1 MGRLLPDCI
10 FHRADCEFICRAT
23 TIDSCMYQAF
33 SSAPV
38 RGRSQATARTREIC
52 YRPLS
57 TPLGKESLA
66 RLTRTHLWTDLSTT
80 EIPVNENRGLTGKIA
95 IVFGGSRGI
104 CAAAARRLAREGADV
119 TVTYVSTPER
129 AADTVAAIEATGRT
143 GLAIRADSADP
154 AAIKAAVAQAVDH
167 FGKLDIA
174 VVNAGI
180 LLLGDVA
187 TVNVDDLDRM
197 LNINVRGVFLAIQAA
212 AARLTDG
219 GRIITIGS
227 NTAVRSGH
235 PGSSVYSMT
244 KAAVAVMVKG
254 IAIDLASRGITVNN
268 MARRQAITNIAGGS
282 KAGDDHSDCR
292 SRRKFL
298 PGAIRQA
305 HPKGKKISSCHG

>member
-1 MGRLLPDCI
+1 MN
-10 FHRADCEFICRAT
+10 
-23 TIDSCMYQAF
+23 
-33 SSAPV
+33 
-38 RGRSQATARTREIC
+38 
-52 YRPLS
+52 
-57 TPLGKESLA
+57 ES
-66 RLTRTHLWTDLSTT
+66 
-80 EIPVNENRGLTGKIA
+80 RGLTGKIA

-104 CAAAARRLAREGADV
+104 GAAAARHLAKEGADV

-143 GLAIRADSADP
+143 GLAINADSANP
-154 AAIKAAVAQAVDH
+154 AAIKAAVTQTVDR

-180 LLLGDVA
+180 LRLGDVA
-187 TVNVDDLDRM
+187 TVNVEDLDRM

-212 AARLTDG
+212 VARLTDG

-227 NTAVRSGH
+227 NTAVQSGG

-268 MARRQAITNIAGGS
+268 IQPGPTVTDITVNHIEAIKPLIPLKRAADPDEIAGLVAYLARKESGYMTGS
-282 KAGDDHSDCR
+282 SLTIDGGMS
-292 SRRKFL
+292 L
-298 PGAIRQA
+298 
-305 HPKGKKISSCHG
+305 

>member
-1 MGRLLPDCI
+1 L
-10 FHRADCEFICRAT
+10 
-23 TIDSCMYQAF
+23 
-33 SSAPV
+33 
-38 RGRSQATARTREIC
+38 
-52 YRPLS
+52 
-57 TPLGKESLA
+57 
-66 RLTRTHLWTDLSTT
+66 TDLSTT

-104 CAAAARRLAREGADV
+104 GAAAARRLAKEGADV

-143 GLAIRADSADP
+143 GLAIKADSADP
-154 AAIKAAVAQAVDH
+154 AAIKAAVAQTVDH

-187 TVNVDDLDRM
+187 TVNVENLDRM

-254 IAIDLASRGITVNN
+254 IAIDLAGRGVTVNN
-268 MARRQAITNIAGGS
+268 IQPGPTLTDMTVDHIEAIKPLIPLKRAGDPDEIAGLVAYLARKESGYMTGS
-282 KAGDDHSDCR
+282 SLTIDGGMA
-292 SRRKFL
+292 L
-298 PGAIRQA
+298 
-305 HPKGKKISSCHG
+305 